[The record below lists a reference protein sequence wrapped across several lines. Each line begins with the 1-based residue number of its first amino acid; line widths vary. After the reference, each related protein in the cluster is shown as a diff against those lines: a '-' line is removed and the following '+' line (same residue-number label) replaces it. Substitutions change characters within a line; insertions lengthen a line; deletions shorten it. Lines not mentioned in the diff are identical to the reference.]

1 MRKSRLSVALYV
13 CVCVLFFPA
22 IANAATITFSFVNV
36 ADTPSTT
43 KTFIESGVQL
53 DVTAQG
59 AIDGPLGSVLVTKN
73 SSGLGVNTTFDGVG
87 DAGTFDS
94 TPPDGATSVEER
106 LVFTFTT
113 SAPIVKLLEVDLL
126 STTGTPWGVA
136 DNLDLY
142 ADGTQVLGPDFDPVV
157 NASGVWD
164 VTGAADV
171 TFTSSFAIA
180 LTNNSLEEITRIQS
194 ITIETIPIPAAVWLF
209 GSGLLGLVGI
219 AKRKKAA

>member
-1 MRKSRLSVALYV
+1 MRKSLLGAMYV
-13 CVCVLFFPA
+13 CVCVLFFPT
-22 IANAATITFSFVNV
+22 IANAATITFSFTGG
-36 ADTPSTT
+36 ATEPAAGT
-43 KTFIESGVQL
+43 KTFTESGVQL

-59 AIDGPLGSVLVTKN
+59 AIDTSLGSVLVTKN
-73 SSGLGVNTTFDGVG
+73 SSGLGVNSSFDGVS
-87 DAGTFDS
+87 DLGTFDS
-94 TPPDGATSVEER
+94 TPSTGATSVEER

-113 SAPIVKLLEVDLL
+113 SAPLVKLLGVDLL
-126 STTGTPWGVA
+126 SSSGTPWGLN

-157 NASGVWD
+157 TATGVWD

-209 GSGLLGLVGI
+209 GSGLLGLVGV
-219 AKRKKAA
+219 ARRKARV